1 MKFQTFSYL
10 ASPVSASARA
20 VLVSG
25 AAMLLLSACSEATP
39 PADNAPALAGEPLAQ
54 RAVRIG
60 TEGPSLP
67 ACSSLSRV
75 KDGGTDVYWAP
86 DETRAAKATL
96 PAGMAV
102 SVCEATDDD
111 QWFGIVFAAPRT
123 DGDMCGVTRSVAS
136 AQEYQGPCR
145 WGWIRGGSVRIGS

>member
-1 MKFQTFSYL
+1 MKFISFPQLVT
-10 ASPVSASARA
+10 PVSASARA
-20 VLVSG
+20 ALVSG
-25 AAMLLLSACSEATP
+25 AALLILSACSQAEP
-39 PADNAPALAGEPLAQ
+39 PVDNAPAISGPALAQ

-75 KDGGTDVYWAP
+75 KDGGTDVFWAP
-86 DETRAAKATL
+86 DETRAVKARL

-102 SVCEATDDD
+102 SVCEASDDD

-123 DGDMCGVTRSVAS
+123 DADMCGVTRAVTS

-145 WGWIRGGSVRIGS
+145 WGWIRGGSVRIGG